1 MIVRTGQG
9 LIGRLECMQCRHDIH
24 HTGGNQP
31 VRVVEGKAVSDSPAA
46 VMPGNVKTLMSQGA
60 HYLSD
65 VKCHHTL
72 GVTRMVWLAIR
83 FGTVPVT
90 SQIRDDQ
97 AVAGCERGRDAV
109 PHDASLWIPM
119 Q

>member
-1 MIVRTGQG
+1 
-9 LIGRLECMQCRHDIH
+9 
-24 HTGGNQP
+24 
-31 VRVVEGKAVSDSPAA
+31 
-46 VMPGNVKTLMSQGA
+46 
-60 HYLSD
+60 LSD

-72 GVTRMVWLAIR
+72 GVTRMVWLAIG
-83 FGTVPVT
+83 FGAVPIT

-97 AVAGCERGRDAV
+97 AVARCERARNAV